1 MLQENGSQS
10 WLGMMLLQLIR
21 VPPTGLIRLRLR
33 ISAIVTAS
41 INYLMGQWVSLSL
54 SLPETNL
61 GDELVQF
68 DEFLGSTAG
77 LPRCNMLLQLL
88 AIWRCSMTCGIC
100 KGNDVM
106 QHTTISYIINHYH
119 TLNVTQRMVS
129 DFSHLTYLLYISD
142 FSRQRSASEVCGL
155 HLHLGHGQ
163 EPSAAGG
170 CGGEVSGYDVS
181 CEEFDTNIW
190 GFHDFHGVS

>member
-129 DFSHLTYLLYISD
+129 DFSILFSPHISTIHIYTYLTFLAKD
-142 FSRQRSASEVCGL
+142 L
-155 HLHLGHGQ
+155 HLRFVDFIFTSDMDKNPRLL
-163 EPSAAGG
+163 A
-170 CGGEVSGYDVS
+170 DV
-181 CEEFDTNIW
+181 EAK
-190 GFHDFHGVS
+190 